1 MTQADDQLRA
11 QPRQIQINR
20 RLVARST
27 SSPCANK
34 EHDVTSPDKPLHID
48 IPVKLDDVKAVFSI
62 ETLAFQGDLP
72 ASIIH
77 LQVITSDIA
86 NWGATSE
93 VVAVFHTNAGHVTLQ
108 DEAYNTER
116 NIKTGNPY
124 KQLIAG
130 LLSRGVHV
138 ELCGATARVHR
149 WRNED
154 LLPGIKVN
162 TDAGARM
169 LQLVQ
174 QGFVK
179 ITED

>member
-1 MTQADDQLRA
+1 M
-11 QPRQIQINR
+11 
-20 RLVARST
+20 
-27 SSPCANK
+27 
-34 EHDVTSPDKPLHID
+34 TSPGKRLHID
-48 IPVKLDDVKAVFSI
+48 IPVKLNDVKAVFSV
-62 ETLAFQGDLP
+62 ETLTFQGDLP

-77 LQVITSDIA
+77 LQVMTSDIA

-93 VVAVFHTNAGHVTLQ
+93 VVAVFHTNAGHVMLH

-124 KQLIAG
+124 KELIAG
-130 LLSRGVHV
+130 LMNRGVRV
-138 ELCGATARVHR
+138 ELCGATARIRH
-149 WRNED
+149 WGNED

-169 LQLVQ
+169 VQLVQ

-179 ITED
+179 ITEQ